1 MKTWRRTLVWAVTLG
16 AAAVLGGCASGR
28 GARPV
33 PAIGLDPAAAPQKIE
48 DVPGVNVRLFRD
60 GRVYI
65 GGQPD
70 SLALRA
76 LAERGVKT
84 VVNLRT
90 PTEMADRKNVPYDE
104 PALAR
109 ELGLAYVS
117 VPLGGSAFPYTPA
130 ATDSF
135 AAVLAR
141 TTEPVFL
148 HCTVGGRASYVW
160 AAYLVR
166 HHGWAPQAALD
177 RGMKI
182 GIGPDLLADLTGK
195 KFEVVPKR

>member
-148 HCTVGGRASYVW
+148 HCTVGGRARG
-160 AAYLVR
+160 AA
-166 HHGWAPQAALD
+166 GC
-177 RGMKI
+177 
-182 GIGPDLLADLTGK
+182 PDLNSPAQPATGPSAK
-195 KFEVVPKR
+195 LQRSTPCHRRRDRRTGTAER